1 MTAISVL
8 AATEALAG
16 ADEFKLVWTE
26 SAKLSKMHE
35 LMCKHFCKKIHRAIL
50 RPPLT
55 NIFDAFGVKPRPHGS
70 ARPAP
75 ESSVI

>member
-1 MTAISVL
+1 
-8 AATEALAG
+8 
-16 ADEFKLVWTE
+16 
-26 SAKLSKMHE
+26 
-35 LMCKHFCKKIHRAIL
+35 MCKHFCEKIHRAIL